1 MWYIA
6 KWCVCCD
13 FGQGNTLQSFQYT
26 IFTVKVLFI
35 IPLTKRIRF
44 LQAFINGLYGE
55 WIAEKRKFFSHKIRL
70 FETFN
75 RRPCWTLKKWQIF
88 LHFHTPQSLKSQTFV
103 NLKPENGIPIRGDPS
118 KIVHYSKYPRRLG
131 FDYLD
136 LVTVSYHGYQM
147 CQIWWVEKRRCG
159 TSRISIKA
167 GINNDRRLEW
177 CETHEK

>member
-1 MWYIA
+1 MNESR
-6 KWCVCCD
+6 KR
-13 FGQGNTLQSFQYT
+13 GNFSAIRSASSKHLIEGPVEYWRNDRFFYT
-26 IFTVKVLFI
+26 FIHLKVWN
-35 IPLTKRIRF
+35 PK
-44 LQAFINGLYGE
+44 
-55 WIAEKRKFFSHKIRL
+55 
-70 FETFN
+70 
-75 RRPCWTLKKWQIF
+75 P
-88 LHFHTPQSLKSQTFV
+88 FV